1 MKVKV
6 RNSRIKKQR
15 LSGFLARTRTRKG
28 RKILNARRRKGK
40 RQLATPKYR

>member
-6 RNSRIKKQR
+6 RSSRLKKQK
-15 LSGFLARTRTRKG
+15 LSGFLKRTRTRKG

-40 RQLATPKYR
+40 RELAVQKGV

>member
-6 RNSRIKKQR
+6 RKSRIKKQR
-15 LSGFLARTRTRKG
+15 ISGFLARTRTRKG

-40 RQLATPKYR
+40 HELAVPRYK

>member
-6 RNSRIKKQR
+6 RKSRLKKQR

-28 RKILNARRRKGK
+28 RKILSGRRAKGK
-40 RQLATPKYR
+40 RQLAAQKKK